1 MRTFPRALVAVA
13 SAACMAFVLAAC
25 GSSGSSGSDTTSPS
39 GSTDT
44 IASTMVLGGPPE
56 CPTRPYCL
64 IGLEKTYGL
73 KFKSFKPLDV
83 GGPLTVAALD
93 QNKIQVGMLYT
104 TSGVIAGKG
113 WILLKDDKKLQP
125 ADNVTPVLRNEIISA
140 YGKPLSDLVN
150 GVSAKITTD
159 VLTDLNKQTDID
171 KKDPDD
177 VAMSWLQSN
186 NLVPPSKV
194 AAKTGPKIV
203 VGSANF
209 TENVTLAN
217 IYADMLEANGYPVSK
232 KLNIG
237 ARDIYFAALKNNQI
251 SFLPDY
257 AGSLLTFIDENK
269 PATSNAETNA
279 TQLAAVL
286 KPLKLTA
293 LDATSAVNVN
303 GYVVTKETADKYKL
317 VNISDLAKPAP

>member
-1 MRTFPRALVAVA
+1 
-13 SAACMAFVLAAC
+13 
-25 GSSGSSGSDTTSPS
+25 
-39 GSTDT
+39 
-44 IASTMVLGGPPE
+44 MVLGGPPE